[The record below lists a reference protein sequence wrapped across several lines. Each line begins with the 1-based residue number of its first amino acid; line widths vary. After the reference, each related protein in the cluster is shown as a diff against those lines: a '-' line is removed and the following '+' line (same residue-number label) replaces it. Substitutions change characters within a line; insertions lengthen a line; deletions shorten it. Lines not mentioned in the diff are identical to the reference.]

1 MDPSPA
7 LESRIRALASS
18 LERFSEHIVR
28 CRVVIAPPTGHHR
41 AGVFDITVEISVPG
55 EEIVVGTEHPAD
67 QSHADAYA
75 AVNDAFK
82 TIRRRLEDYEKR
94 RQDARTRA

>member
-7 LESRIRALASS
+7 LESRIRSLASG

-28 CRVVIAPPTGHHR
+28 CRVVVAPPGHHR
-41 AGVFDITVEISVPG
+41 AGLFDITVELSVPG
-55 EEIVVGTEHPAD
+55 EEIVVGTEHPPD
-67 QSHADAYA
+67 HSHADAYA

-82 TIRRRLEDYEKR
+82 TVRRRLEDYEKR
-94 RQDARTRA
+94 KQDARTRA